1 MTITYILQILHQIK
15 NGNTEDASHI
25 VDMNGELQKALRRV
39 RRSVIRLRNR
49 AQYELGEMDRAK
61 VASTSGHMEHFTK
74 ACEKIQ
80 HFNLAECKGLAGIE
94 KFLDEGFQVDEM
106 IARADKIASLSSIS
120 VGAYS
125 PMELGFG
132 ILDPFATLPSLS
144 IDNKKFLS
152 MDKAYAEE
160 LIQEITEYQGKV
172 RALTDNLVKIATKAR
187 EEADCLSALTDY
199 FVDGIDD
206 LEAILD
212 RKGIDWTFYSMPEK
226 MQIARAVQVAQL
238 ITLLFPHLLDESGHV
253 SPASERAIR
262 IARQELSFRDA

>member
-1 MTITYILQILHQIK
+1 MTITYILQILNQVEAGH
-15 NGNTEDASHI
+15 TEDASHI
-25 VDMNGELQKALRRV
+25 IDINGELQKAIRRV
-39 RRSVIRLRNR
+39 KRSVIRLRNR

-80 HFNLAECKGLAGIE
+80 HFNLAECKGLSGIE
-94 KFLDEGFQVDEM
+94 KFLEEGFKVDEM
-106 IARADKIASLSSIS
+106 IARADRIASLSSIS
-120 VGAYS
+120 AGAYS

-132 ILDPFATLPSLS
+132 ILEPFATLPTIS
-144 IDNKKFLS
+144 IDNKRFQQ
-152 MDKAYAEE
+152 MDKVYARE
-160 LIQEITEYQGKV
+160 LIATITDYQNKV
-172 RALTDNLVKIATKAR
+172 RELTDNLVDIAESAR

-199 FVDGIDD
+199 FIDGIDD

-253 SPASERAIR
+253 SPTSKNAIQ
-262 IARQELSFRDA
+262 IAKQELSFRDA

>member
-1 MTITYILQILHQIK
+1 MTITYILQVLHQIEA
-15 NGNTEDASHI
+15 GNTEDASHI
-25 VDMNGELQKALRRV
+25 ADMNGELQKAIRRV
-39 RRSVIRLRNR
+39 KRSVIRLRNR

-80 HFNLAECKGLAGIE
+80 HFNLKECKGLAGIE
-94 KFLDEGFQVDEM
+94 KFLEEGFQVDEM
-106 IARADKIASLSSIS
+106 IARADKIASLSSLGA
-120 VGAYS
+120 GAYS

-132 ILDPFATLPSLS
+132 ILEPFATLPSIS

-152 MDKAYAEE
+152 MDKAYVRT
-160 LIQEITEYQGKV
+160 LIEDITAYQNKV
-172 RALTDNLVKIATKAR
+172 RELTSNLVEIAEKAR

-199 FVDGIDD
+199 FIDGIDD

-212 RKGIDWTFYSMPEK
+212 RKGIDWTFYSKPEK

-238 ITLLFPHLLDESGHV
+238 ITLLFPHLLDETGHV
-253 SPASERAIR
+253 SKESEKAIQ